1 MTMTMV
7 VVVVMPVV
15 AAVPCL
21 HFDQRSVWIQGSP
34 DLISAVGGNPRVHRE
49 GAICHGHLRG
59 SRREVFLALSNY
71 ANTVAAVGLD
81 PRFDAGLVDAILAS
95 SFRMFDLASA
105 TRFPAL
111 PSPAGT

>member
-1 MTMTMV
+1 MPFIVTTIMVVAVTMTMV

-59 SRREVFLALSNY
+59 SRREVFLALEQLMH
-71 ANTVAAVGLD
+71 AHQVAAVGLD
-81 PRFDAGLVDAILAS
+81 PRFDSGLV
-95 SFRMFDLASA
+95 
-105 TRFPAL
+105 
-111 PSPAGT
+111 